1 MKTFSEQLQDLKAAG
16 YRLAE
21 AEAKVA
27 HDAVLFAMHKSG
39 FKDKA
44 TVKGGVVM
52 CELTTEVRRT
62 TMDLD
67 LDFVHCSISE
77 VSIRRIVARWA
88 RLTGFRITIF
98 GTVQELRQEDY
109 RGKRI
114 YLDISD
120 GTVKRPVRTKVDIG
134 VHTHK
139 EILQVERRFQ
149 ALADEKAFL
158 LSNSKEQ
165 IFAEKLLS
173 LIRHGIV
180 STRTKDV
187 FDMYYLSQSLN
198 KRDLKDCLNL
208 LIVKNRKCPLHG
220 ADEILSALART
231 FASKRFLRDMASRK
245 SNWLGLP
252 PLSVTEGLMAFLRG
266 VL

>member
-1 MKTFSEQLQDLKAAG
+1 MKHFSEQLSELKSLG
-16 YRLAE
+16 YRMPE

-27 HDAVLFAMHKSG
+27 HDAVLYAIHKSD
-39 FKDKA
+39 FKNNA

-62 TMDLD
+62 TMDID

-77 VSIRRIVARWA
+77 TSIRRIVARWA
-88 RLTGFRITIF
+88 KLTGLRITIF

-109 RGKRI
+109 RGKRV

-120 GTVKRPVRTKVDIG
+120 GTIKRPVRTKVDIG
-134 VHTHK
+134 VHTHE
-139 EILQVERRFQ
+139 EIRQEERRFQ
-149 ALADEKAFL
+149 ALAEDRAAL

-165 IFAEKLLS
+165 IFCEKLLS

-187 FDMYYLSQSLN
+187 FDMYYLSQTLN
-198 KRDLKDCLNL
+198 RRTLKRCLDV
-208 LIVKNRKCPLHG
+208 LIIKNRKCPLRKVDQIVDAIG
-220 ADEILSALART
+220 RT
-231 FASKRFLRDMASRK
+231 FASKRILRDMSSRK
-245 SNWLGLP
+245 ANWLGLP
-252 PLSVTEGLMAFLRG
+252 PQTVTTGLLAFLKQ

>member
-1 MKTFSEQLQDLKAAG
+1 MKSFALQLKELKSLG
-16 YRLAE
+16 YQMPE

-27 HDAVLFAMHKSG
+27 HDAVLYAIHKSG
-39 FKDKA
+39 FKNNA

-52 CELTTEVRRT
+52 CELTTEARRT

-77 VSIRRIVARWA
+77 TSIRRIVARWA
-88 RLTGFRITIF
+88 RLTGLRIAIF
-98 GTVQELRQEDY
+98 GTVLELRQEDY
-109 RGKRI
+109 RGKRV

-120 GTVKRPVRTKVDIG
+120 GTIKRPVRTKVDIG
-134 VHTHK
+134 VHTHE
-139 EILQVERRFQ
+139 EIRQEERRFQ
-149 ALADEKAFL
+149 ALAEDKAVL
-158 LSNSKEQ
+158 MANTKEQ
-165 IFAEKLLS
+165 IFCEKLLS

-187 FDMYYLSQSLN
+187 FDMYHLSQSLN
-198 KRDLKDCLNL
+198 GRVLKRCLDVL
-208 LIVKNRKCPLHG
+208 VFTNRKCPLRK
-220 ADEILSALART
+220 ADQILDAIGKT
-231 FASKRFLRDMASRK
+231 FASKRFLRDMSSRK

-252 PLSVTEGLMAFLRG
+252 PQTVAAGLLAFLKQ

>member
-1 MKTFSEQLQDLKAAG
+1 MKTFAEQLKELKSIG
-16 YRLAE
+16 YGMPE

-27 HDAVLFAMHKSG
+27 HDAVLYAIHKSG
-39 FKDKA
+39 FKNSA

-77 VSIRRIVARWA
+77 TSVRRVVARWA
-88 RLTGFRITIF
+88 RRTGLRISIF

-109 RGKRI
+109 RGKRV
-114 YLDISD
+114 YLDVSD
-120 GTVKRPVRTKVDIG
+120 GTIKRPVRTKVDIG
-134 VHTHK
+134 VHAHE
-139 EILQVERRFQ
+139 EIRQEERRFQ
-149 ALADEKAFL
+149 ALVDENAAL
-158 LSNSKEQ
+158 QANSKEQ
-165 IFAEKLLS
+165 IFTEKLLS

-198 KRDLKDCLNL
+198 RRRLKSCLDV
-208 LIVKNRKCPLHG
+208 LIVKNRKCPLHKPDQIMD
-220 ADEILSALART
+220 AIAKT
-231 FASKRFLRDMASRK
+231 FSSKRFLRDMSSRK
-245 SNWLGLP
+245 SNWLGLAP
-252 PLSVTEGLMAFLRG
+252 QTVTSALLAFLKQ